1 MKSETVKSGGDIVE
15 ASALI
20 KILFGEDKNYQYKL
34 RLAQKLQLPLY
45 RERNFL

>member
-20 KILFGEDKNYQYKL
+20 KILFGEDKNY
-34 RLAQKLQLPLY
+34 
-45 RERNFL
+45 